1 VIIALDLPN
10 KIWTDKFLGMSK
22 YLKNKPKRLVKIS
35 STTFTIILLSVAV
48 VAFCMKSQF
57 NVEVASAQ
65 EKGMVAGLPFM
76 DPIDLNTQTPSHLK
90 ISLTAQDS
98 NFSISGKKIHGT
110 GYNGQFV
117 GPTIRLI
124 PGEQVDLQFTNK
136 SRSLSNLHFH
146 GLHISTSGSADN
158 PAISVPTKTSFTYHL
173 NIPTDH
179 PIGTSW
185 YHDHDMCAD
194 MSDMKMGDTMATGTM
209 ASGQCTDIESQI
221 FAGLAGT
228 IIVGD
233 IRQLLPAKYHHVK
246 EHTIVLKDIQLN
258 KDDSIIQNSLTEKI
272 DANNPAV
279 RLVNGQLR
287 PTLEM
292 KPGETQLWRLANE
305 GADIFYHLQLQ
316 GYSFTI
322 VGEDGFPV
330 SKVTTAQK
338 LLLSPGK
345 RYDVLVTAKPGT
357 GSTWLKTLTYRQ
369 GEDTYPEVS
378 LMSLHVGN
386 PQAKTVLA
394 TKFSIANFSVSPSK
408 ENLAVEAVAQQRVV
422 TLGASVDGGAMFI
435 NGNRFDKEKPAF
447 AMPAKVGTV
456 EEWTIVNTTT
466 EIHPFHTHTD
476 YFQVISINGVKQ
488 PFTGLQS
495 DIPVPKQV
503 NGVPGKVV
511 IRIDF
516 ADFTGKMMFHCHI
529 AAHEHAGMMSFID
542 VI

>member
-1 VIIALDLPN
+1 MPE
-10 KIWTDKFLGMSK
+10 
-22 YLKNKPKRLVKIS
+22 YLKNRPKRFVTIMSVTFLIFFIS
-35 STTFTIILLSVAV
+35 TMV
-48 VAFCMKSQF
+48 VVICINEQF
-57 NVEVASAQ
+57 NNDLASAQ
-65 EKGMVAGLPFM
+65 ESGMVAGLPFI
-76 DPIDLNTQTPSHLK
+76 DPIDLNTQTPAHLK

-98 NFSISGKKIHGT
+98 KFSISGKRISGT
-110 GYNGQFV
+110 GYNGQFI

-158 PAISVPTKTSFTYHL
+158 PGISVPATESFTYHL
-173 NIPTDH
+173 TIPKDH

-194 MSDMKMGDTMATGTM
+194 TSNSNMGNMKMGSMKMSGTTSSSVTG
-209 ASGQCTDIESQI
+209 SGDCTDIESQI
-221 FAGLAGT
+221 FAGLSGT

-233 IRQLLPAKYHHVK
+233 IRQLLPAEFRHIK
-246 EHTIVLKDIQLN
+246 EHTIVLKDVQLN
-258 KDDSIIQNSLTEKI
+258 KDDGIIQNSLTEKI

-287 PTLEM
+287 PTLQM
-292 KPGETQLWRLANE
+292 KAGETQLWRLANE
-305 GADIFYHLQLQ
+305 GADIFYRLQLS
-316 GYSFTI
+316 GYSFTV

-330 SKVTTAQK
+330 SKVTFAQK

-345 RYDVLVTAKPGT
+345 RYDVLVTAKPDAGNA
-357 GSTWLKTLTYRQ
+357 WLKTLEYRQ
-369 GEDTYPEVS
+369 GEDTYPQVN
-378 LMSLHVGN
+378 LMNLHVEN
-386 PQAKTVLA
+386 PVTKADLA
-394 TKFSIANFSVSPSK
+394 PKFSIANYSVSPSK
-408 ENLAVEAVAQQRVV
+408 ENLANEAIAQQRVV
-422 TLGASVDGGAMFI
+422 TLGASADGATMYI
-435 NGNRFDKEKPAF
+435 NGNRFDQEKPAF
-447 AMPAKVGTV
+447 PTPAKVGTV
-456 EEWTIVNTTT
+456 EEWTILNTTP

-516 ADFTGKMMFHCHI
+516 ADFTGQMMFHCHI

-542 VI
+542 VIK